1 MKILIPMARNEDPG
15 TKIRVNAAGDDIERE
30 NVAMV
35 INPFDEIAVEEA
47 LRLREAGHEVE
58 ITVACVGGT
67 EVEKEVRRALA
78 MGADRAIRVDL
89 AEDLS
94 PERVT
99 PLLAGLVAK
108 EQPDLVI
115 MGKQSIDGD
124 NGQVPQ
130 RLAQRLGWPQ
140 ATYAS
145 KLTIEGSVATVIREV
160 DGGLET
166 LAFDLPGVVSTDL
179 RLNVPRLPK
188 LPAIMKAKN
197 KPFDVVSVDE
207 LGGLPDNPVTI
218 ITLTPP
224 PERASGQM
232 VEDVDDLLSK
242 LRDQAKV
249 LG

>member
-1 MKILIPMARNEDPG
+1 MKILIPMSRTEDPYA
-15 TKIRVNAAGDDIERE
+15 KIRVKGDGKDIDRD

-47 LRLREAGHEVE
+47 LRLREAGNEVE
-58 ITVACVGGT
+58 IVMICIGGQ

-78 MGADRAIRVDL
+78 MGADRAIRVDCS
-89 AEDLS
+89 EELS

-99 PLLAGLVAK
+99 PLLAPLIEK

-124 NGQVPQ
+124 SGQVPQ
-130 RLAQRLGWPQ
+130 RLAQRLNWPQ

-145 KLTIEGSVATVIREV
+145 DLKVNDGTATVVREV

-188 LPAIMKAKN
+188 LPDIMKAKK
-197 KPFDVVSVDE
+197 KPFDVVDVES
-207 LGGLPDNPVTI
+207 LGGLPDQPVTVVQ
-218 ITLTPP
+218 LTPP
-224 PERASGQM
+224 AERAAGQM
-232 VEDVDDLLSK
+232 VEDVDDLIAK
-242 LRDQAKV
+242 LRDEAKV
-249 LG
+249 LS

>member
-1 MKILIPMARNEDPG
+1 MKILIPMSRTEDPYA
-15 TKIRVNAAGDDIERE
+15 KIRVKGDGSDIDRD

-47 LRLREAGHEVE
+47 LRLREAGNEVE
-58 ITVACVGGT
+58 IIMVCIGGQ

-78 MGADRAIRVDL
+78 MGADRAIRVDCS
-89 AEDLS
+89 EELS

-99 PLLAGLVAK
+99 PLLAPLIEK

-124 NGQVPQ
+124 SGQVPQ
-130 RLAQRLGWPQ
+130 RLAQRLNWPQ

-145 KLTIEGSVATVIREV
+145 DLKVNDGTATVVREV

-166 LAFDLPGVVSTDL
+166 LAFDLPGIVSTDL

-188 LPAIMKAKN
+188 LPDIMKAKK
-197 KPFDVVSVDE
+197 KPFDVVDVES
-207 LGGLPDNPVTI
+207 LGGLPAQP
-218 ITLTPP
+218 ITVVKLVPP
-224 PERASGQM
+224 AERAAGQM
-232 VEDVDDLLSK
+232 VEDIDELVAK
-242 LRDQAKV
+242 LRDEAKV
-249 LG
+249 LS